1 LSDKWIPALLK
12 RLINGTLGLAG
23 LRLVRNAPPAT
34 TAADVALRQMLSQ
47 LGITMV
53 FDVGAH
59 IGEYAGR
66 LRQIGYCGRIIS
78 FEPQA
83 AAFAVLATK
92 AIGDPLWNA
101 ERAALANRVG
111 EQELNISANSVSS
124 SFLRVAAEMVEIE
137 TGLAQTK
144 SETVPVTTLD
154 HVQHRFVGPS
164 DRVFLKIDAQGYELN
179 ILSGGDT
186 FLTRC
191 RAAQIEMALFPSYHE
206 QKSLI
211 EMIGF
216 MHERGFRLVNLE
228 RVFWD
233 DRTGYLIEVD
243 GMFVRADDLPEALG
257 HEPRGIAA

>member
-59 IGEYAGR
+59 IGEYAAR
-66 LRQIGYCGRIIS
+66 LRHIGYRGRIIS

-144 SETVPVTTLD
+144 AETVPVTTLD
-154 HVQHRFVGPS
+154 HVQHRFVGLS
-164 DRVFLKIDAQGYELN
+164 DRVFLKIDAQGYEPN
-179 ILSGGDT
+179 ILMGGDV

-191 RAAQIEMALFPSYHE
+191 RSVQIEMALFRPTMNR
-206 QKSLI
+206 K
-211 EMIGF
+211 
-216 MHERGFRLVNLE
+216 
-228 RVFWD
+228 
-233 DRTGYLIEVD
+233 
-243 GMFVRADDLPEALG
+243 A
-257 HEPRGIAA
+257 

>member
-1 LSDKWIPALLK
+1 MSDKWIPALLK

-59 IGEYAGR
+59 IGEYAAR
-66 LRQIGYCGRIIS
+66 LRHIGYRGRIIS

-83 AAFAVLATK
+83 AAFAVLANK
-92 AIGDPLWNA
+92 AIRDRSWNA
-101 ERAALANRVG
+101 ERLALGNHVG
-111 EQELNISANSVSS
+111 KQELNISANSVSS

>member
-1 LSDKWIPALLK
+1 MKDLLK
-12 RLINGTLGLAG
+12 RLINDTLGLAG
-23 LRLVRNAPPAT
+23 LHLVRNAPPAP
-34 TAADVALRQMLSQ
+34 ADVALRQMLSHF
-47 LGITMV
+47 GITMV

-83 AAFAVLATK
+83 AAFAVLANN
-92 AIGDPLWNA
+92 AIGDTLWNA
-101 ERAALANRVG
+101 KRLALGNRVG

-124 SFLRVAAEMVEIE
+124 SFLPVAAEMVEIE
-137 TGLAQTK
+137 PGLAQTK
-144 SETVPVTTLD
+144 AETVPVTTLD
-154 HVQHRFVGPS
+154 HVQHRLVGPS
-164 DRVFLKIDAQGYELN
+164 DRVFLKIDAQGYEPN
-179 ILSGGDT
+179 ILRGGDA

-191 RAAQIEMALFPSYHE
+191 CAVQIEMSLFPSYHQ
-206 QKSLI
+206 QKSLV
-211 EMIGF
+211 EMIGC

-233 DRTGYLIEVD
+233 DRTGYLLEVD